1 MSQLTLCLLICAATV
16 VSYVW
21 GYFSL
26 ATTAIASM
34 FLFMVTGCISAENAL
49 SYFGNANGI
58 MMMAMFVVAAGF
70 SKTQF
75 VKTVSGGITRIAK
88 GSLTKIMAGYI
99 LIAVLLAQFIQSSV
113 VVFGILSP
121 LLMETVESSNVN
133 PSKVMFPLGIAC
145 ISTVSAFP
153 LGAGATQAAELNG
166 YLQANGYTDFVVQ
179 LTDPMKSRMPLVI
192 VCILYC
198 IFLATKF
205 SPNQPVVTIKQVENA
220 RAKAASGNTALP
232 KFQEIAAFVIFFGT
246 TIALFAQSLIGL
258 ATWQICLGGAVLMVL
273 AGVLKPKEATDALPI
288 WMYLLYVGSLATG
301 GALSNTGAG
310 DLIGSMVANAAST
323 MRNDFLIYL
332 MFFLI
337 PFLLTQV
344 MQNRAVMLIFIPIA
358 IQACKSMGANP
369 VGVIICVQAACLTAF
384 MTPMATPTVPYF
396 MAAGGYDLKS
406 VVKQSLLPAVLF
418 CAVSVAWNALVFPL
432 GL

>member
-1 MSQLTLCLLICAATV
+1 MSQLSICLIICLLTV
-16 VSYVW
+16 ISYVW

-26 ATTAIASM
+26 ATTAIISM
-34 FLFMVTGCISAENAL
+34 FLFMVTGCIDANTAL
-49 SYFGNANGI
+49 GYFGNANGI

-75 VKTVSGGITRIAK
+75 VKNVSSSITHIAK

-113 VVFGILSP
+113 VVFGILAP
-121 LLMETVESSNVN
+121 LLIETAESSNVR
-133 PSKVMFPLGIAC
+133 PSKVMFPLGVAC
-145 ISTVSAFP
+145 IATVSAFP

-179 LTDPMKSRMPLVI
+179 LTDPMKSRLPLVV

-198 IFLATKF
+198 IFLAPKF
-205 SPNQPVVTIKQVENA
+205 APSEPIVQIKNVENA
-220 RAKAASGNTALP
+220 KARAASNIAALP
-232 KFQEIAAFVIFFGT
+232 KFQEAAAFVIFFGT
-246 TIALFAQSLIGL
+246 TIALFLQQYTGL
-258 ATWQICLGGAVLMVL
+258 STWQICLGGAVLMVVC
-273 AGVLKPKEATDALPI
+273 GVLKPKEATDAFPI

-310 DLIGSMVANAAST
+310 DLIGNMVAKAAAT
-323 MRNDFLIYL
+323 MQNDFLIYL

-369 VGVIICVQAACLTAF
+369 VGIIICVQAACLTAF

-406 VVKQSLLPAVLF
+406 VVKQSFLPALLF
-418 CAVSVAWNALVFPL
+418 CAVSVVWNAIVFPL
-432 GL
+432 SV